1 MTNRN
6 SSFRRHLARG
16 GACLLLGIV
25 PGAAALGDAANADT
39 AWQQHVTSFLSAH
52 FQANPVAAAYAGRHE
67 FDGRLPDLSAAGI
80 ARNVG

>member
-1 MTNRN
+1 MTNRK
-6 SSFRRHLARG
+6 SSFRQHLARV

-52 FQANPVAAAYAGRHE
+52 CQPLIFRSTSQWWKYQPPV
-67 FDGRLPDLSAAGI
+67 
-80 ARNVG
+80 